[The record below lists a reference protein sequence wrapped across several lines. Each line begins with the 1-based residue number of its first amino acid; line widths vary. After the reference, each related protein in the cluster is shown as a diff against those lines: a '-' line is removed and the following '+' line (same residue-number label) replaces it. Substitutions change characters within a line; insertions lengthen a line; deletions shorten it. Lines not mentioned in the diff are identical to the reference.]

1 MDRIIAWY
9 EPQLERIYEDAAAR
23 LSDLTQL
30 RRIAAAYPSRERFLT
45 ELTLDPPSATSGR
58 ADEPLLD
65 EDYLILSTIHSAKGQ
80 EWKVVHVLNG
90 IDGCIPSD
98 MASGNEEEIEEE
110 RRLLYVAMT
119 RARDHLA
126 IVLPQRFYVHQQSG
140 LGDRHVYASRS
151 RFLTNSACA
160 AFEHETWP
168 TSTAPASEP
177 VGASG
182 THIDLAARIRS
193 VWQQSGK

>member
-1 MDRIIAWY
+1 M
-9 EPQLERIYEDAAAR
+9 
-23 LSDLTQL
+23 
-30 RRIAAAYPSRERFLT
+30 
-45 ELTLDPPSATSGR
+45 SAGP
-58 ADEPLLD
+58 PLLE

-80 EWKVVHVLNG
+80 EWKVVQLLNG

-98 MASGNEEEIEEE
+98 MASGSEDEIEEE

-168 TSTAPASEP
+168 LSSAPAGEP
-177 VGASG
+177 VRASG
-182 THIDLAARIRS
+182 DSIDLTARIRS
-193 VWQQSGK
+193 VWQQPGK